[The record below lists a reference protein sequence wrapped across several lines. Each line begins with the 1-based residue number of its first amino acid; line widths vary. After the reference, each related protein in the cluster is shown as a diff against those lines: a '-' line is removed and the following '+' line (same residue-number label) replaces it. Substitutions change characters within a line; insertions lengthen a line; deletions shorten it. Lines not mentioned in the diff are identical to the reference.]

1 MSIPTMRQGIDI
13 IKKVEALYP
22 EWTPANIVDALRA
35 VAGYEDDR
43 WRAMLKATAPIIV
56 PGKRL
61 TSAEYEFLK
70 LCLSHTLN
78 KQTWEEQGV
87 CMDLST
93 KRPITLGHTIC
104 GISAG
109 IHSSLTGRVEVRNI
123 PEVGTFSLDP
133 GVVNVM
139 MGVTNLKGLYAVTIA
154 GDLGQTVTPDA
165 ELCRNANCGYAG
177 GVGTDATAAELLGDI
192 DGFILGYWLSTKK
205 QGHEVRRALIQGN
218 KYKGVGKKI
227 KLSDML
233 EEYYLLTPKTQARPI
248 DMKTVSGSS
257 LQANLRF
264 STFNGMYPG
273 IKSTLLSQTIAF
285 NYWFAT
291 AKNIAPSQQDAIQAV
306 QDFEYW
312 FKCNYNAKSTVDACY
327 DYPEI
332 HSFFFSDPN
341 DSRTISFT
349 IAEDKDENL
358 SPLEYQDIA
367 AEVGITNIA

>member
-1 MSIPTMRQGIDI
+1 
-13 IKKVEALYP
+13 
-22 EWTPANIVDALRA
+22 
-35 VAGYEDDR
+35 
-43 WRAMLKATAPIIV
+43 
-56 PGKRL
+56 
-61 TSAEYEFLK
+61 
-70 LCLSHTLN
+70 
-78 KQTWEEQGV
+78 
-87 CMDLST
+87 
-93 KRPITLGHTIC
+93 
-104 GISAG
+104 
-109 IHSSLTGRVEVRNI
+109 
-123 PEVGTFSLDP
+123 
-133 GVVNVM
+133 
-139 MGVTNLKGLYAVTIA
+139 
-154 GDLGQTVTPDA
+154 
-165 ELCRNANCGYAG
+165 
-177 GVGTDATAAELLGDI
+177 
-192 DGFILGYWLSTKK
+192 
-205 QGHEVRRALIQGN
+205 
-218 KYKGVGKKI
+218 VGKKI

-291 AKNIAPSQQDAIQAV
+291 AKKIAPSQQDAIQAV

-358 SPLEYQDIA
+358 SPIEYQDIA